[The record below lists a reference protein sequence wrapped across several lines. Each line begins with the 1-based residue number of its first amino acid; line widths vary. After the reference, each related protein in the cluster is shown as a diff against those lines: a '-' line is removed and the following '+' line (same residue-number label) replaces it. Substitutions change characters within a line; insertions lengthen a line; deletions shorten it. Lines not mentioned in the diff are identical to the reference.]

1 MSKVT
6 SCTKD
11 TQRSPVYRSTGIAVI
26 DLVALLQLCE
36 KFEHDSD
43 ELISYIDEFDSKTGK
58 TIPVKIVF

>member
-1 MSKVT
+1 M
-6 SCTKD
+6 
-11 TQRSPVYRSTGIAVI
+11 I

-58 TIPVKIVF
+58 TISVKIVF

>member
-43 ELISYIDEFDSKTGK
+43 ELVSYIDEVDSKTGE
-58 TIPVKIVF
+58 TISVKIVF